1 MGNQCQQIKKH
12 IILNYSSVF
21 KIRRKE
27 WEKIN
32 IGEEEIIKEI
42 IQKIPQSEGYQ
53 SSDCSESL
61 RLQKKELKDLPKSC
75 F

>member
-1 MGNQCQQIKKH
+1 M
-12 IILNYSSVF
+12 
-21 KIRRKE
+21 
-27 WEKIN
+27 N

-53 SSDCSESL
+53 SSGCSESL
-61 RLQKKELKDLPKSC
+61 RLQHNELNKRLHKVTFLGD